1 MIRAVLAW
9 ALLGAALVPF
19 GGKAHHQTEKGNRAY
34 EGEEYEEALRA
45 YTEAQVE
52 MPEAAELHYDI
63 GNVFYRQE
71 DFERATEAYTR
82 SLLSASDSL
91 VPQVAYNLGNALYR
105 EGRFQESVDAYRRSL
120 EARPE
125 DPDAKHNLE
134 LARRALEQQQ
144 QQQQQQEQDQQG
156 QDQEQDQQQQEE
168 QPQEEP
174 QDPSQEEEESQSSP
188 DPQEPSGEESPPEQQ
203 PGKMTAEQAER
214 LLDSLAEEEAEN
226 LRRQARENAS
236 ADDPSLEEDW

>member
-9 ALLGAALVPF
+9 TLLGAALVPF

-45 YTEAQVE
+45 YTEAQIE

-144 QQQQQQEQDQQG
+144 QQQEQDQDQDG

-203 PGKMTAEQAER
+203 PGEMTAEQAER

-226 LRRQARENAS
+226 LRRQAREKAA

>member
-144 QQQQQQEQDQQG
+144 QQQEQDQDQDG

-168 QPQEEP
+168 QPQQEP
-174 QDPSQEEEESQSSP
+174 QDPSQEDEESQSSP